1 MLRRVASALA
11 VAALAVL
18 VPTAALAAPT
28 GKPAVPPGPVNFVG
42 IGGLRWSDITPT
54 ATPALWQLA
63 EHSALGAMA
72 VRTTEADTCPVDGW
86 LTLNAGVRAAGP
98 RDHGHCAAL
107 PDPTTTTVGPSQGDR
122 ITVPGWAAL
131 IAPNADHDYDPVWGT
146 LAGSPVDA
154 PRRPCGVG
162 PGAAVALARDDG
174 LVAGQWTPTITELGG
189 PTFCWGLLLVDGGT
203 LPEGPGRPAA
213 LAAADAALRAYVDAP
228 VPLMVA
234 GIADSAPGQP
244 HLTALMLRPDA
255 HGYDPAHRPLLRS
268 ESTRQ
273 PGLLQLTDLT
283 PTLLRGTVPAD
294 LPGAVLETR
303 ASHSDVAR
311 MLRWDVGART
321 VHDDFVPFFVVLIA
335 GQVLSFAAL
344 AWAWH
349 RRRIGRPRAGRVA
362 LQIGLLAGA
371 VPPASFLANALPWTR
386 SDHPGLVLWCATAG
400 AAIVLALAAFTLRAR
415 PAAPA
420 AFLGALTVCL
430 LAADVATGS
439 RLQLNA
445 VFGLSTLVAGRFYG
459 FGNIAFAVFAM
470 AALVTASAV
479 GGALARRG
487 RPRAAAGAIAAIGGF
502 AVLVDG
508 TPGLGTDF
516 GGVLALLPGVALLA
530 ALLLG
535 WRLSI
540 GRVVGIGVLAVVAVS
555 GLAFADW
562 LRPAP
567 DRSHLGRFV
576 QQVLDGDGGHVI
588 AHKAGANLGLLRDAP
603 IIVVVALP
611 LLVLVVTAVVRPEAL
626 QLHALAR
633 AQQEDPA
640 LRALLISA
648 LTTGLL
654 GFATNDSGVIVP
666 ATALI
671 TGGPLIATIW
681 SQRWAA
687 ATEPPAAPPVPP
699 KAQKRG

>member
-1 MLRRVASALA
+1 MLRRGASAVLI
-11 VAALAVL
+11 AALLVL
-18 VPTAALAAPT
+18 VPGVALAAPT
-28 GKPAVPPGPVNFVG
+28 GAPVVPPGPVTFVG
-42 IGGLRWSDITPT
+42 IGGLRWSDIDPT
-54 ATPALWQLA
+54 ATPALWHLA
-63 EHSALGAMA
+63 EHAALGALA
-72 VRTTEADTCPVDGW
+72 VRTTAADTCPVDGW
-86 LTLNAGVRAAGP
+86 LTLNAGMRAAGP
-98 RDHGHCAAL
+98 RAHGHCAAL
-107 PDPTTTTVGPSQGDR
+107 PAPTVTEDR
-122 ITVPGWAAL
+122 TTVPGWPAL

-146 LAGSPVDA
+146 LAGSPIDA

-189 PTFCWGLLLVDGGT
+189 PTFCWGLLLVDGGA
-203 LPEGPGRPAA
+203 LPEGPGRRAA
-213 LAAADAALRAYVDAP
+213 LTAADTALRPYVDAP

-244 HLTALMLRPDA
+244 HLTALLFRPNA

-294 LPGAVLETR
+294 LPGAVLQTR
-303 ASHSDVAR
+303 GTSATPER
-311 MLRWDVGART
+311 MRRWDVGART
-321 VHDDFVPFFVVLIA
+321 VHDDFVWFFVALIA
-335 GQVLSFAAL
+335 GQVLAFAAL
-344 AWAWH
+344 AGVWH
-349 RRRIGRPRAGRVA
+349 RRRIGRAKAGCVA

-386 SDHPGLVLWCATAG
+386 AAHPGLVLWCATAG
-400 AAIVLALAAFTLRAR
+400 FAIVLALAAFTLRGRA
-415 PAAPA
+415 AAPA
-420 AFLGALTVCL
+420 ALLGVVTVVLLT
-430 LAADVATGS
+430 ADVATGS

-470 AALVTASAV
+470 AALVTAAAV
-479 GGALARRG
+479 SGALARAG
-487 RPRAAAGAIAAIGGF
+487 RARAAAVAVAAIGGF

-535 WRLSI
+535 WRLSVA
-540 GRVVGIGVLAVVAVS
+540 RVVGIGVLAVVAVS
-555 GLAFADW
+555 ALAVADW
-562 LRPAP
+562 LRPAA

-603 IIVVVALP
+603 VIVVVALP
-611 LLVLVVTAVVRPEAL
+611 LLVLVITALLRPERL
-626 QLHALAR
+626 HLHALAR
-633 AQQEDPA
+633 AQREDPA

-648 LTTGLL
+648 LATGLL

-666 ATALI
+666 ATALV
-671 TGGPLIATIW
+671 TGGPLIATVW
-681 SQRWAA
+681 AKRWLS
-687 ATEPPAAPPVPP
+687 E
-699 KAQKRG
+699 GG